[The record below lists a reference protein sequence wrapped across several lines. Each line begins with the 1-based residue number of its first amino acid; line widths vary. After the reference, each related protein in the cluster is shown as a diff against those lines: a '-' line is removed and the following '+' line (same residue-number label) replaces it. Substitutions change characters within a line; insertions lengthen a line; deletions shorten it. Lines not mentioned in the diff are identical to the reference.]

1 MKCLDLNLLDLVT
14 NHPVHIVDGEGRMSP
29 SALIPFCDLG
39 GDMSALGRNMQGF
52 SQPVC
57 SAFRRIVFN
66 DQLCY
71 QVNVSQYQATVET
84 SQVYEKGIS
93 FLVDTNEDRQYSD
106 LETTT
111 EDTQQGLGII
121 HNYNDESSSNMNHSS
136 FLSWQLRPV
145 QRFSKFHGLHR
156 ITRKVSVDN

>member
-1 MKCLDLNLLDLVT
+1 MKCLDLSLVDLVT

-93 FLVDTNEDRQYSD
+93 FVIDTNEDRQYSD
-106 LETTT
+106 LEITT

-121 HNYNDESSSNMNHSS
+121 IIIMMSPVLTLINHFSN
-136 FLSWQLRPV
+136 
-145 QRFSKFHGLHR
+145 
-156 ITRKVSVDN
+156 I